1 MIPTNSTQP
10 TPLQAKDFNLAAMQS
25 IADPVA
31 RLRVIMKRLLDPGGC
46 PWDRE
51 QTHAT
56 LRQYTIEEVF
66 EVAEAIDDNDDDAL
80 CEELGDVALQVV
92 FHSELADRR
101 GAFRLEDVYTAICD
115 KLIRRH
121 PHVFGSEVAEDS
133 TTVLANWEQ
142 IKKGEKKKRAAKTG
156 DDDHAS
162 ALAGV
167 PKALPALQR
176 AARMQEKAARVGFDW
191 VKIEDV
197 AGKVREEIEE
207 FLEHATHAHAGAE
220 HDAAALEEEFGD
232 LLFSLVNISRFMNLR
247 AEEAL
252 QKGCAKFS
260 KRFMAIE
267 RAAEAQ
273 GHKLTELTLA
283 QMDALWDAVKH
294 AEKG

>member
-1 MIPTNSTQP
+1 MSLSPALPQP
-10 TPLQAKDFNLAAMQS
+10 ITAQDFSLAAVQS
-25 IADPVA
+25 IADPTA

-66 EVAEAIDDNDDDAL
+66 EVAEAIDDNDDESL

-121 PHVFGSEVAEDS
+121 PHVFGAEVAEDS
-133 TTVLANWEQ
+133 GTVLANWEV
-142 IKKGEKKKRAAKTG
+142 IKKAEKKKRAAKTG
-156 DDDHAS
+156 EADHAS

-191 VKIEDV
+191 TEIKDV
-197 AGKVREEIEE
+197 AAKVREEVEE
-207 FLEHATHAHAGAE
+207 FLEHATAAHAGEE

-252 QKGCAKFS
+252 QKGCNKFA
-260 KRFMAIE
+260 KRFMTIE
-267 RAAEAQ
+267 RMAEGQ
-273 GHKLTELTLA
+273 GRKLTEMTLEE
-283 QMDALWDAVKH
+283 MDVLWDEAKR
-294 AEKG
+294 G